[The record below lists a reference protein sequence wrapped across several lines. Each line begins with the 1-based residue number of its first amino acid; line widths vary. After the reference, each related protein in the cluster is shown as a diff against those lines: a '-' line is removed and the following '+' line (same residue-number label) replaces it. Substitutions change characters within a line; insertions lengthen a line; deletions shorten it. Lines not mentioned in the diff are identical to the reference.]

1 VLDQVVRHLRVLWR
15 ADSIIADIHLRALA
29 SRSRLIS
36 LAGLIA
42 VFGLVMLNVAG
53 YLALGQVWGQV
64 WAAVA
69 MGLLDFSLSGLL
81 LLAGA
86 RSKPGRELELAHEVR
101 KMALGRLE
109 DDLSEVQAELVGLR
123 TSLTRLV
130 RHPLDAALPAL
141 IGPLTSIVLQSLKK
155 RREKS

>member
-1 VLDQVVRHLRVLWR
+1 MGDNLVRHVRVLWR
-15 ADSIIADIHLRALA
+15 AESIIADIHMRVLLG
-29 SRSRLIS
+29 RSRLIS

-69 MGLLDFSLSGLL
+69 MGLIDFSIAVVLVLISM
-81 LLAGA
+81 

-101 KMALGRLE
+101 DMALSRLE
-109 DDLSEVQAELVGLR
+109 SDVSAVQAN
-123 TSLTRLV
+123 LTRLV
-130 RHPLDAALPAL
+130 RHPLDVALPAL
-141 IGPLTSIVLQSLKK
+141 IAPLGSIVLKSLKK
-155 RREKS
+155 RREGT